1 MIDTSAF
8 MVGRLSP
15 WPSKEELA
23 DLLNSNG
30 LDISIGKYS
39 IRIKNFSHFV
49 FQQYGGD
56 LGEPDIDADAESAA
70 EMIDSAEIV
79 SRILANANIKHR
91 FEIYD
96 HKDALACYL
105 HHSWPQQNDI

>member
-1 MIDTSAF
+1 
-8 MVGRLSP
+8 
-15 WPSKEELA
+15 
-23 DLLNSNG
+23 
-30 LDISIGKYS
+30 
-39 IRIKNFSHFV
+39 
-49 FQQYGGD
+49 
-56 LGEPDIDADAESAA
+56 
-70 EMIDSAEIV
+70 MIDSAEIV